1 MSDKKI
7 ILNRIQTPDGT
18 ILTSRHVH
26 DYVTYLDNNGEEYMV
41 DGGHEYLRRNVTIE
55 QATELS
61 VFDDAS
67 FEVIRESY
75 EWGTYGKDGKQPLN
89 FVAISKMSDAHIN
102 ALINTN
108 YIPSRLKD
116 WLETEA
122 VYRIEHNITI
132 ID

>member
-1 MSDKKI
+1 M
-7 ILNRIQTPDGT
+7 
-18 ILTSRHVH
+18 H

>member
-7 ILNRIQTPDGT
+7 VLNRIKTPDGT

-26 DYVTYLDNNGEEYMV
+26 DYVTHIDANGEEYMV

-55 QATELS
+55 PFIELS
-61 VFDDAS
+61 VYDDAT

-75 EWGTYGKDGKQPLN
+75 EWGTYGKDGRQQLN
-89 FVAISKMSDAHIN
+89 FVKISEMSDAHIN
-102 ALINTN
+102 ALIGTS
-108 YIPSRLKD
+108 YIPSHLKD